1 MKGVKL
7 SFRTRRVIISSP
19 FYAILNI
26 LIFYYIFSLF
36 GEINY
41 LGLSLIVLSL
51 WIIRVIPMFFEEKES
66 TRLGRFLSTIDGVWI
81 WFMIM
86 MIIYIAVIS
95 IINYFIPVPTI
106 YVKLIFLTIPI
117 IGVYS
122 YINAHRIKIKEKT
135 LQIDNISR
143 EYNVAHLSDVHFGSI
158 RHKDIIKDLT
168 DKLIELSDYCDLVF
182 ISGDLADGSCA
193 VKEDD
198 LIELKK
204 VDIPIIFTSGNHDYY
219 PGVDNVHKACK
230 KAGIIIL
237 ENSGMEYEDLN
248 IYGLSYSFDKIPMP
262 SEKELHDFIKTDKVN
277 IVNYH
282 IPNGWDKLLEIGFKI
297 QLSGHTHG
305 GQFYPV
311 TWLGNLVYEGHNM
324 GLFEKEVNQTKNY
337 LHVTTGL
344 GSMDMP
350 MRWGTNSEI
359 VILKLRKLNNKN
371 Q

>member
-1 MKGVKL
+1 M
-7 SFRTRRVIISSP
+7 SFRTKRVILSSP
-19 FYAILNI
+19 IYAITNTI
-26 LIFYYIFSLF
+26 IFYYIFSLF
-36 GEINY
+36 GNINY
-41 LGLSLIVLSL
+41 IILSLIVILL
-51 WIIRVIPMFFEEKES
+51 WIIRVTPMFFEEKES
-66 TRLGRFLSTIDGVWI
+66 TRLGRSLSTFDGVWT

-86 MIIYIAVIS
+86 VIIYIAIIS
-95 IINYFIPVPTI
+95 LINYFIPIPRMYI
-106 YVKLIFLTIPI
+106 LLILLTIPI
-117 IGVYS
+117 IGVYA
-122 YINAHRIKIKEKT
+122 YINAHRIKIKERT
-135 LQIDNISR
+135 LEINNISR
-143 EYNVAHLSDVHFGSI
+143 EYNIIHLSDVHFGSV
-158 RHKDIIKDLT
+158 RHKDIIEDLT
-168 DKLIELSDYCDLVF
+168 DKLVELSDSCDLVI

-219 PGVDNVHKACK
+219 PGVGTVHKACE

-248 IYGLSYSFDKIPMP
+248 IYGLSYSFDDIPMP
-262 SEKELHDFIKTDKVN
+262 SEKELQEFIKSDKLN

-282 IPNGWDKLLEIGFKI
+282 IPNGWDKLLEIGFNI

-311 TWLGNLVYEGHNM
+311 IWFGNLVYEGHNQ
-324 GLFEKEVNQTKNY
+324 GLFKKEVNQTMNY

-359 VILKLRKLNNKN
+359 VVLKLRKLNN
-371 Q
+371 